1 MLFNDLF
8 ETKTEKDEFNW
19 NELSEELSVE
29 QRITIAE
36 NYFSNNKLLESD
48 DHAIKYFDSLK
59 SDPLKKNKKYIVVP
73 LMLIQNTVHKL
84 NTDLLHLTFISKT
97 SDQIVFVDDA
107 GQEKKYPETKTD
119 KGIYKTFAF
128 DKKASYDNFRSKLN
142 LKFNTVLPDTNLIK
156 ESREP
161 YQQAIDKLEV
171 AHINNLNAKMD
182 AIIGRVNREKLTPEH
197 KQALKKEYIRLKAER
212 DSIYG
217 IKDGTPEFTVE
228 CDAEGNASVIDR
240 IGQAI
245 AQFTA
250 KKYGSTAFDA
260 ATAYA
265 GTTFKNADINDIAGW
280 KNAAARKT
288 GPVRLR
294 PVVKQKPQSAEVVVS
309 EWRNTAPGADEEQR
323 KLKKVGIVRR
333 TAQVDEMD
341 KSAEQPGRDGHVSNK
356 TYGSRDND
364 KSSGKESQGKPTT
377 AKQAAKDA
385 LATLNKQELDEGWS
399 DAIVSQRTGS
409 PRTPYSVYIKGKK
422 WKDFETDDH
431 AEAVADKLRAKF
443 RADGRDPSV
452 ITVAPTDY
460 DKGIEE
466 GIGDT
471 VRKATK
477 YAMGGMRVNNAI
489 RKHERKH
496 DAAMKANDYDT
507 AKKEIR
513 HVNRLDNKYN
523 PVDDP
528 MEEEWS
534 QKYKSS
540 INCSNPKG
548 FSQKAH
554 CASKNEDTMDQ
565 AADNPSGAKFGG
577 YYRGTQV
584 GAPRPGQ
591 SFGAESKE
599 MDEAISKKDLISKLQ
614 KDLPKVTD
622 PKNKNAK
629 PVKWTGPK
637 SDEDYGYTGYQGHGM
652 SADKKKGVTEGMNFM
667 EWAVSQGSRF
677 NNFATN
683 PEVYSQARTAYLNED
698 IYGGIP
704 KIAKV
709 PTGAMYSNAK
719 LPTLKTN
726 LRKAKEQKVRTAK
739 ALNRSLT
746 EDEML
751 DEDLASLFGE
761 AQNIYAIYQFLKA
774 NAVPVALFVAAV
786 ITYGLHTTLSTAKD
800 DESKFMKMAKDAWN
814 RVDQGRVEKIVD
826 WLNNKFIATSQKMK
840 IGDPLAS
847 AMDFAEEKQKGVDG
861 KVCWDGYKRM
871 GTKQKGGKTVDNCVK
886 MEDQDVSEDWQKA
899 NKKDKTAG
907 MSKKAVKA
915 YRRENP
921 GSKLKTAVTTKPSK
935 LKKGSK
941 DSKRRKSYCARS
953 AGQKKMHNIDCSKTP
968 DKAICAARRRWNC
981 ESQEQFDAM
990 LREAVEQASL
1000 KPGQYYVWAVHF
1012 DDGTDS
1018 KVKVTS
1024 DQFDPKAYYAKKNK
1038 VVIKT
1043 DYDWTIHG

>member
-8 ETKTEKDEFNW
+8 E
-19 NELSEELSVE
+19 
-29 QRITIAE
+29 
-36 NYFSNNKLLESD
+36 SD
-48 DHAIKYFDSLK
+48 
-59 SDPLKKNKKYIVVP
+59 
-73 LMLIQNTVHKL
+73 
-84 NTDLLHLTFISKT
+84 
-97 SDQIVFVDDA
+97 
-107 GQEKKYPETKTD
+107 
-119 KGIYKTFAF
+119 
-128 DKKASYDNFRSKLN
+128 
-142 LKFNTVLPDTNLIK
+142 
-156 ESREP
+156 REP
-161 YQQAIDKLEV
+161 YQQAIDRLEM

-182 AIIGRVNREKLTPEH
+182 AIVGRVNREKLTDEH
-197 KQALKKEYIRLKAER
+197 KAALKKEYIKIKAER

-265 GTTFKNADINDIAGW
+265 GSTFKKANLDDIAGW
-280 KNAAARKT
+280 ANAAARKT

-294 PVVKQKPQSAEVVVS
+294 PVVKQKPKAAEVVVS
-309 EWRNTAPGADEEQR
+309 EWRNTAPGADEEQQ
-323 KLKKVGIVRR
+323 KLKKVGIVRQKTHR
-333 TAQVDEMD
+333 MSEESDNKEIDEEY
-341 KSAEQPGRDGHVSNK
+341 KPVTRPVPQPKKLNPGWALD
-356 TYGSRDND
+356 
-364 KSSGKESQGKPTT
+364 PTT
-377 AKQAAKDA
+377 KAELKRRKDVR
-385 LATLNKQELDEGWS
+385 NRVGVDEGWS

-409 PRTPYSVYIKGKK
+409 PRTPYSVYINGKK

-431 AEAVADKLRAKF
+431 AEAVANKLRAKF
-443 RADGRDPSV
+443 RAEGRDPSV

-489 RKHERKH
+489 RKHERRH
-496 DAAMKANDYDT
+496 DAAMKANDITT

-528 MEEEWS
+528 MEEGS
-534 QKYKSS
+534 
-540 INCSNPKG
+540 
-548 FSQKAH
+548 
-554 CASKNEDTMDQ
+554 M
-565 AADNPSGAKFGG
+565 ADAEHHASGAKFGG
-577 YYRGTQV
+577 YYKGTQV

-652 SADKKKGVTEGMNFM
+652 PADKKHGMKEGAKVDRMVKHIAKSERAAGKSAKDAEAIAWATANKQGMLDNVNKKHTNEGMNFM
-667 EWAVSQGSRF
+667 EWAVAQGSRF
-677 NNFATN
+677 NNFAVN
-683 PEVYSQARTAYLNED
+683 PEVYAQAKQAFFED

-726 LRKAKEQKVRTAK
+726 LRKAKEKQVRTQK
-739 ALNRSLT
+739 ALDRSL
-746 EDEML
+746 
-751 DEDLASLFGE
+751 
-761 AQNIYAIYQFLKA
+761 
-774 NAVPVALFVAAV
+774 
-786 ITYGLHTTLSTAKD
+786 
-800 DESKFMKMAKDAWN
+800 
-814 RVDQGRVEKIVD
+814 
-826 WLNNKFIATSQKMK
+826 
-840 IGDPLAS
+840 
-847 AMDFAEEKQKGVDG
+847 AEE
-861 KVCWDGYKRM
+861 
-871 GTKQKGGKTVDNCVK
+871 
-886 MEDQDVSEDWQKA
+886 
-899 NKKDKTAG
+899 
-907 MSKKAVKA
+907 
-915 YRRENP
+915 
-921 GSKLKTAVTTKPSK
+921 
-935 LKKGSK
+935 
-941 DSKRRKSYCARS
+941 S
-953 AGQKKMHNIDCSKTP
+953 A
-968 DKAICAARRRWNC
+968 A
-981 ESQEQFDAM
+981 
-990 LREAVEQASL
+990 EAEL
-1000 KPGQYYVWAVHF
+1000 KPGQYYVWTVHF

>member
-8 ETKTEKDEFNW
+8 E
-19 NELSEELSVE
+19 
-29 QRITIAE
+29 
-36 NYFSNNKLLESD
+36 SD
-48 DHAIKYFDSLK
+48 
-59 SDPLKKNKKYIVVP
+59 
-73 LMLIQNTVHKL
+73 
-84 NTDLLHLTFISKT
+84 
-97 SDQIVFVDDA
+97 
-107 GQEKKYPETKTD
+107 
-119 KGIYKTFAF
+119 
-128 DKKASYDNFRSKLN
+128 
-142 LKFNTVLPDTNLIK
+142 
-156 ESREP
+156 REP
-161 YQQAIDKLEV
+161 YQQAIDRLEM

-182 AIIGRVNREKLTPEH
+182 AIIGRVNREKLTDEH

-260 ATAYA
+260 AAAYA
-265 GTTFKNADINDIAGW
+265 GSTFKKANLDDIAGW
-280 KNAAARKT
+280 ANAAARKT

-294 PVVKQKPQSAEVVVS
+294 PVVKQKQNTEVVVS

-333 TAQVDEMD
+333 KAEAD
-341 KSAEQPGRDGHVSNK
+341 KPEA
-356 TYGSRDND
+356 
-364 KSSGKESQGKPTT
+364 KE
-377 AKQAAKDA
+377 
-385 LATLNKQELDEGWS
+385 EIDEGWS

-409 PRTPYSVYIKGKK
+409 PRTPYSVYINGKK
-422 WKDFETDDH
+422 WKDFENDDH
-431 AEAVADKLRAKF
+431 AEAVANKLRAKF
-443 RADGRDPSV
+443 KANGRDPSV

-460 DKGIEE
+460 NKGIEE
-466 GIGDT
+466 GISDT

-496 DAAMKANDYDT
+496 DAAMKANDITT

-554 CASKNEDTMDQ
+554 CASKNEGTMDQ

-577 YYRGTQV
+577 YYKGTQV

-652 SADKKKGVTEGMNFM
+652 LADKKKGVTEGMNFM
-667 EWAVSQGSRF
+667 EWAVAQGSRF

-683 PEVYSQARTAYLNED
+683 PEVYSQARTAYISEG
-698 IYGGIP
+698 IAGGIP
-704 KIAKV
+704 KISKI
-709 PTGAMYSNAK
+709 PTGAMISNAK
-719 LPTLKTN
+719 IPAPTLKTN
-726 LRKAKEQKVRTAK
+726 LKKAKEQQVRTAK

-746 EDEML
+746 EDEQL
-751 DEDLASLFGE
+751 DEDLMSLFGE

-786 ITYGLHTTLSTAKD
+786 MTYGLHNALTTAKE
-800 DESKFMKMAKDAWN
+800 DESEFMKMAKAAWN
-814 RVDQGRVEKIVD
+814 KVDQGRVDKIVD
-826 WLNNKFIATSQKMK
+826 WLNDKFITTAQKMK
-840 IGDPLAS
+840 IDDPIGYINDLTEANE
-847 AMDFAEEKQKGVDG
+847 AEAE
-861 KVCWDGYKRM
+861 
-871 GTKQKGGKTVDNCVK
+871 
-886 MEDQDVSEDWQKA
+886 
-899 NKKDKTAG
+899 
-907 MSKKAVKA
+907 
-915 YRRENP
+915 
-921 GSKLKTAVTTKPSK
+921 
-935 LKKGSK
+935 
-941 DSKRRKSYCARS
+941 
-953 AGQKKMHNIDCSKTP
+953 
-968 DKAICAARRRWNC
+968 
-981 ESQEQFDAM
+981 
-990 LREAVEQASL
+990 L
-1000 KPGQYYVWAVHF
+1000 KPGQYYVWTVHF
-1012 DDGTDS
+1012 DDGTES
-1018 KVKVTS
+1018 RVKVTS